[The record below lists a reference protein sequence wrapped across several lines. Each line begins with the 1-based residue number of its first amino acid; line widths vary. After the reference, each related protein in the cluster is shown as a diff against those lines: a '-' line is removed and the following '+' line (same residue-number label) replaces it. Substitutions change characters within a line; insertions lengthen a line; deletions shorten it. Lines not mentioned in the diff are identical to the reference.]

1 MKNLFIGI
9 DFSKEK
15 IDATIIIA
23 SGLEELSAR
32 VSETFCSTT
41 AGYNKLLSWVKKNS
55 NGIEQDSWLFCGEH
69 TGDYSMPLSNYLYGK
84 GYDIWLE
91 NAKSIKDASG
101 LRRLKT
107 DRADSMMIAEY
118 AMRNYDRAE
127 LYVSLSESLYQLRE
141 LFLFRQMLVRQKHGF
156 QVRRAEKN
164 LTLEKCSAKTKMS
177 QIEKHMVNECDKQI
191 AKIEKAIK
199 DILISDEELKH
210 TYELITTVPGIG
222 LQNAICLLVFTNNFK
237 RFDFNPRKIACYYGI
252 APFGRES
259 GTSVHSAPHVH
270 YMANKLL
277 KAILTQVALASIQ
290 FCPTFGAYYNRLLE
304 KGKKK
309 QVALNNVKN
318 KLIHTITAMVK
329 NDQKFDLKHININKS
344 IA

>member
-164 LTLEKCSAKTKMS
+164 LTLEKCPAKTKMS

-237 RFDFNPRKIACYYGI
+237 RFDFKSEKDCLLLWYSSFWARIRNQRSFCSSCSLYGKQTI
-252 APFGRES
+252 KGNTYASSTGINSILPNIWSILQQTTRE
-259 GTSVHSAPHVH
+259 GQEETSCS
-270 YMANKLL
+270 
-277 KAILTQVALASIQ
+277 
-290 FCPTFGAYYNRLLE
+290 
-304 KGKKK
+304 
-309 QVALNNVKN
+309 
-318 KLIHTITAMVK
+318 
-329 NDQKFDLKHININKS
+329 
-344 IA
+344 